1 MRIPGAGNLGG
12 GTVIM
17 NNRIFV
23 SHTYADIAVTVR
35 TRLLSFVNR
44 LNLHSA
50 LAGAGMMAPLMLAI
64 GDLTAGL
71 STPGYSIIH
80 HSISSLALTRIGWLQ
95 TIGFLA
101 LGLLVE
107 IFTAGL
113 LFNIKR
119 FRGFPAGIGLLVIFG
134 FALLL
139 IGAFRT
145 DPVGAARTIEGRIHG
160 FTASTA
166 FSLFPV
172 ALLFL
177 IPSLRNDPNWKGLLR
192 YTAVTFIMA
201 VVFVVVLRIMQ
212 EQNSWFGLTER
223 LLVLNMMVWVEV
235 AAIRLFILS
244 LRRKVKA

>member
-1 MRIPGAGNLGG
+1 M
-12 GTVIM
+12 TQ
-17 NNRIFV
+17 
-23 SHTYADIAVTVR
+23 TYTGMTAVVKA
-35 TRLLSFVNR
+35 RLLSFINR

-50 LAGAGMMAPLMLAI
+50 LAGAGMLAPLMLAI

-71 STPGYSIIH
+71 STPGYSIVH
-80 HSISSLALTRIGWLQ
+80 NSISSLALTRIGWLQ

-107 IFTAGL
+107 VFTAGL

-119 FRGFPAGIGLLVIFG
+119 FRGFHLSIGILVVFG
-134 FALLL
+134 FAVLL

-166 FSLFPV
+166 FSIFPV

-177 IPSLRNDPNWKGLLR
+177 TPSLRNDPNWKVLLR
-192 YTAVTFIMA
+192 YTAVTFILA
-201 VVFVVVLRIMQ
+201 VIFIVALRIMQ
-212 EQNSWFGLTER
+212 EQHNWFGLVER
-223 LLVLNMMVWVEV
+223 LLVLNMMVWVEI
-235 AAIRLFILS
+235 AAIRLFMLS
-244 LRRKVKA
+244 LNRRPGK

>member
-1 MRIPGAGNLGG
+1 MSTIK
-12 GTVIM
+12 V
-17 NNRIFV
+17 
-23 SHTYADIAVTVR
+23 
-35 TRLLSFVNR
+35 RLLTFVDR
-44 LNLHSA
+44 LNGHSA
-50 LAGAGMMAPLMLAI
+50 LAGAGMVAPLMLAI

-71 STPGYSIIH
+71 STPGYSIVH
-80 HSISSLALTRIGWLQ
+80 NSISSLALTRIGWLQ

-119 FRGFPAGIGLLVIFG
+119 FRGFHLGIGIFVIFG

-177 IPSLRNDPNWKGLLR
+177 VPSLRNDPRWTGLLR
-192 YTAVTFIMA
+192 YTAVTFILA
-201 VVFVVVLRIMQ
+201 VVFVVALRIMQ
-212 EQNSWFGLTER
+212 EQNSWFGLVER

-235 AAIRLFILS
+235 AAVRLFILS
-244 LRRKVKA
+244 LKRKLKT

>member
-1 MRIPGAGNLGG
+1 MSDMDNRVS
-12 GTVIM
+12 TVQ
-17 NNRIFV
+17 
-23 SHTYADIAVTVR
+23 TYTGIVALTKA
-35 TRLLSFVNR
+35 RLISFVNR
-44 LNLHSA
+44 LNVHSA
-50 LAGAGMMAPLMLAI
+50 LAGAGIIAPVMLAI

-80 HSISSLALTRIGWLQ
+80 DSISSLALTHIGWLQ

-107 IFTAGL
+107 TFTAGL
-113 LFNIKR
+113 LFNIKN
-119 FRGFPAGIGLLVIFG
+119 FRAFHLAIGLLVVFG
-134 FALLL
+134 FTVLL

-145 DPVGAARTIEGRIHG
+145 DPLGAARTIEGRIHG

-177 IPSLRNDPNWKGLLR
+177 IPSLRNDPNWRVLLR
-192 YTAVTFIMA
+192 YTAVTFILGI
-201 VVFVVVLRIMQ
+201 VLVIVLRIMQ
-212 EQNSWFGLTER
+212 EQSTWFGLVER
-223 LLVLNMMVWVEV
+223 LLVLNMMIWVEV

-244 LRRKVKA
+244 LRRRQNS

>member
-1 MRIPGAGNLGG
+1 MSDMDNRVS
-12 GTVIM
+12 TVQ
-17 NNRIFV
+17 
-23 SHTYADIAVTVR
+23 TYTGIVALTKA
-35 TRLLSFVNR
+35 RLISFVNR
-44 LNLHSA
+44 LNVHSA
-50 LAGAGMMAPLMLAI
+50 LAGAGIIAPVMLAI

-80 HSISSLALTRIGWLQ
+80 DSISSLALTHIGWLQ

-107 IFTAGL
+107 TFTAGL
-113 LFNIKR
+113 LFNIKN
-119 FRGFPAGIGLLVIFG
+119 FRAFHLAIGLLVVFG
-134 FALLL
+134 FTVLL

-145 DPVGAARTIEGRIHG
+145 DPLGAARTIEGRIHG

-177 IPSLRNDPNWKGLLR
+177 IPSLRNDPDWRVLLR
-192 YTAVTFIMA
+192 YTAVTFILGI
-201 VVFVVVLRIMQ
+201 VLVIVLRIMQ
-212 EQNSWFGLTER
+212 EQSTWFGLVER
-223 LLVLNMMVWVEV
+223 LLVLNMMIWVEV

-244 LRRKVKA
+244 LRRRQNS